1 MKKLL
6 FMAGLALLLA
16 ACSTDVN
23 NEVNND
29 TLVPVTVRVNGFSI
43 AQDVFSSTRT
53 AVGDY
58 TGLKVL
64 TLAFYDGDTEVYK
77 ATQTKGSMP
86 AGATF
91 GNFSLDLPI
100 GSYTMVVL
108 GYVLYDDD
116 ALTLTSPSQAE
127 YTGGCPRETFS
138 ATQQVSVTSTN
149 PVNLSANLERIITCL
164 QVISTDG
171 KAANVK
177 KVRMTFSAGGR
188 QFSPLTGLA
197 TANTGSVSTVN
208 NSASVGATSTSTGFV
223 FLTADEQTMNVT
235 IETLDASGNTLY
247 STVVENVPFQRNRR
261 TKLTGTLYP
270 TASATSSFS
279 ITTTWNDDHEM
290 SF

>member
-43 AQDVFSSTRT
+43 AQDDFSSTRT

-77 ATQTKGSMP
+77 TTQTKGSMP

-138 ATQQVSVTSTN
+138 ATQQVSVTSTT

>member
-43 AQDVFSSTRT
+43 AQDDFSSTRT

>member
-1 MKKLL
+1 
-6 FMAGLALLLA
+6 MAGLALLLA

-43 AQDVFSSTRT
+43 AQDDFSSTRT

-77 ATQTKGSMP
+77 TTQTKGSMP
-86 AGATF
+86 AGITF
-91 GNFSLDLPI
+91 GNFSLDLPL

-138 ATQQVSVTSTN
+138 ATQQVSVISTT

-171 KAANVK
+171 KVANVK

>member
-6 FMAGLALLLA
+6 FMASLALLLA

-43 AQDVFSSTRT
+43 AQDDFSSTRT

>member
-43 AQDVFSSTRT
+43 AQDDFSSTRT

-58 TGLKVL
+58 TSLKVL

-77 ATQTKGSMP
+77 TTQTKGSMP
-86 AGATF
+86 AGITF

-127 YTGGCPRETFS
+127 YTDGCPRETFS

-149 PVNLSANLERIITCL
+149 LVNLSANLERIITCL

-177 KVRMTFSAGGR
+177 KVRMTFSAGGG

-279 ITTTWNDDHEM
+279 VTTTWNDDHEM

>member
-1 MKKLL
+1 
-6 FMAGLALLLA
+6 
-16 ACSTDVN
+16 
-23 NEVNND
+23 
-29 TLVPVTVRVNGFSI
+29 
-43 AQDVFSSTRT
+43 
-53 AVGDY
+53 
-58 TGLKVL
+58 
-64 TLAFYDGDTEVYK
+64 
-77 ATQTKGSMP
+77 
-86 AGATF
+86 
-91 GNFSLDLPI
+91 
-100 GSYTMVVL
+100 
-108 GYVLYDDD
+108 
-116 ALTLTSPSQAE
+116 
-127 YTGGCPRETFS
+127 
-138 ATQQVSVTSTN
+138 
-149 PVNLSANLERIITCL
+149 
-164 QVISTDG
+164 
-171 KAANVK
+171 
-177 KVRMTFSAGGR
+177 MTFSAGGR

>member
-43 AQDVFSSTRT
+43 AQDDFSSTRT

-91 GNFSLDLPI
+91 GNFSLDLPL

-188 QFSPLTGLA
+188 QFSPLTGFA

>member
-43 AQDVFSSTRT
+43 AQDDFSSTRT

-91 GNFSLDLPI
+91 GNFSLDLPL

-188 QFSPLTGLA
+188 QFSPLTGFA

-279 ITTTWNDDHEM
+279 VTTTWNDDHEM

>member
-6 FMAGLALLLA
+6 FMASLALLLA

-43 AQDVFSSTRT
+43 AQDDFSSTRT

-58 TGLKVL
+58 NGLKVL

>member
-6 FMAGLALLLA
+6 FMVGLALLLA

-43 AQDVFSSTRT
+43 AQDDFSSTRT

-77 ATQTKGSMP
+77 TTQTKGSMP
-86 AGATF
+86 AGITF

-127 YTGGCPRETFS
+127 YTGGCPCETFS

-149 PVNLSANLERIITCL
+149 PVNLSANLERNGEAIYT
-164 QVISTDG
+164 
-171 KAANVK
+171 N
-177 KVRMTFSAGGR
+177 RY
-188 QFSPLTGLA
+188 
-197 TANTGSVSTVN
+197 
-208 NSASVGATSTSTGFV
+208 
-223 FLTADEQTMNVT
+223 
-235 IETLDASGNTLY
+235 GN
-247 STVVENVPFQRNRR
+247 
-261 TKLTGTLYP
+261 
-270 TASATSSFS
+270 
-279 ITTTWNDDHEM
+279 
-290 SF
+290 

>member
-43 AQDVFSSTRT
+43 AQDDFSSTRT

-138 ATQQVSVTSTN
+138 ATQQVSVTSTT

>member
-43 AQDVFSSTRT
+43 AQDDFSSTRT

-86 AGATF
+86 AGITF

-138 ATQQVSVTSTN
+138 ATQQVSVTSTT

-247 STVVENVPFQRNRR
+247 STVVENVPFLRNRR

>member
-43 AQDVFSSTRT
+43 AQDDFSSTRT

-86 AGATF
+86 AGITF
-91 GNFSLDLPI
+91 GNFSLDLPL

-138 ATQQVSVTSTN
+138 ATQQVSVTSTT

-235 IETLDASGNTLY
+235 IETLDASGNPLY

>member
-43 AQDVFSSTRT
+43 AQDDFSSTRT

-77 ATQTKGSMP
+77 TTQTKGSMP
-86 AGATF
+86 AGITF

-100 GSYTMVVL
+100 GNYTMVLL

-279 ITTTWNDDHEM
+279 IITTWNDDHEM